1 MLTPLAET
9 NLPRRLVRVTVLSAV
24 LLLTWVCIGSP
35 SAQAQSLLPPAG
47 QIFQGTSG
55 QPISAYEQAAGK
67 HPAVYQIF
75 SAWGEWLPGMFA
87 DAAAARARLMIH
99 ITTASGNR
107 EMITPAQI
115 AAGDGDGWL
124 IALNGAI
131 AAAGRPVY
139 VRLMAEMDNANNP
152 YSAYN
157 ADGSFRGAGHSPAA
171 YIRAWRRVTLIL
183 RGGTRATIDARL
195 ARLRMPPLR
204 ASGDL
209 PLTRVAM
216 LWVPMTGGSPDI
228 PGNQPRDYWPGRA
241 WVDWV
246 GTDFYSKFPNF
257 AGLDAFS
264 HEFPGLPFVF
274 GEYAMWGS
282 DDAAFITRLF
292 GWITH
297 HRQVRMVVY
306 NQGMALDGPFR
317 LSHYPAAAAALR
329 AALASP
335 RYPAFAPEW
344 LVGSSTSART
354 GRSPARTSRSQ
365 PG

>member
-1 MLTPLAET
+1 MLAPVAHT
-9 NLPRRLVRVTVLSAV
+9 NLPRRLVRVTVLTVV
-24 LLLTWVCIGSP
+24 LLLTWLCIGSR
-35 SAQAQSLLPPAG
+35 SAQAQPLLPPAG

-87 DAAAARARLMIH
+87 DAATARARLMIH
-99 ITTASGNR
+99 ITTASGSR

-157 ADGSFRGAGHSPAA
+157 ADGSFRGAGHSAAA

-183 RGGTRATIDARL
+183 RGGPLATIDARL

-209 PLTRVAM
+209 PVTRVAM

-292 GWITH
+292 GWIAH

-306 NQGMALDGPFR
+306 NQGLVPGGPFR

-344 LVGSSTSART
+344 G
-354 GRSPARTSRSQ
+354 
-365 PG
+365 